1 MCASLLCSPRQHFHL
16 LPILLSSMIYVSKT
30 LSPASKT
37 VFSWLHRFALTQFLP
52 RWWGCLGEYNAK
64 LHTFATRHYLRA
76 VYVEKQVCKKNSAC
90 TSRASGTSK
99 RVEKNRVVIC
109 YSDLL
114 SDNLLRCTIAHTDDV
129 DTTLCV
135 LQTETTDG
143 VDVLCACCTII
154 SVDDRC

>member
-16 LPILLSSMIYVSKT
+16 LPILLSSTISASKT
-30 LSPASKT
+30 LSPASKM
-37 VFSWLHRFALTQFLP
+37 VLSLLHRFALTQFLP
-52 RWWGCLGEYNAK
+52 RWWGCQEDYNAK
-64 LHTFATRHYLRA
+64 LHTFTARHYLRA
-76 VYVEKQVCKKNSAC
+76 VYVEKQVFKKNSAC

-114 SDNLLRCTIAHTDDV
+114 SDNLLHCTIAHTDDV
-129 DTTLCV
+129 DTTLRV

-143 VDVLCACCTII
+143 VDILCACCTII